1 MLGHHLIVMAK
12 LKDKTISQLKAIA
25 VRHFNKFIRKRD
37 QDQPCISCGKYTTLQ
52 AGHFYSAGNHPSL
65 KFNEDNVHGQC
76 KRCNYFLSGN
86 LLPYRDNLILKI
98 GQERF
103 NKITLTTQMSKKYGF
118 KWDRFY
124 LLDVIEKY
132 KNK

>member
-1 MLGHHLIVMAK
+1 MAK
-12 LKDKTISQLKAIA
+12 LKDKTVSQLKAIA
-25 VRHFNKFIRKRD
+25 VRHFHKFIRTRD
-37 QDQPCISCGKYTTLQ
+37 QDRPCISCGKYTTLQ
-52 AGHFYSAGNHPSL
+52 AGHFSSAGNHPSV

-103 NKITLTTQMSKKYGF
+103 DKITLTTQMSKKYGF

>member
-1 MLGHHLIVMAK
+1 MC
-12 LKDKTISQLKAIA
+12 
-25 VRHFNKFIRKRD
+25 IRD
-37 QDQPCISCGKYTTLQ
+37 S
-52 AGHFYSAGNHPSL
+52 FYSAGNHPSV

-103 NKITLTTQMSKKYGF
+103 DKITLTTQMSKKYGF

>member
-1 MLGHHLIVMAK
+1 MADMRNLRK
-12 LKDKTISQLKAIA
+12 NDELKK
-25 VRHFNKFIRKRD
+25 
-37 QDQPCISCGKYTTLQ
+37 CGI
-52 AGHFYSAGNHPSL
+52 HV
-65 KFNEDNVHGQC
+65 KFNEDNVHSQC

-103 NKITLTTQMSKKYGF
+103 DKITLTTQMSKKYGF